1 MELHKVAVNGFEG
14 PLNLLLDLIELEKM
28 DVSRLSL
35 AHVTNQYLE
44 ILRGLE
50 DLRPEAIAEF
60 LAVGS
65 RLILIKSQ
73 RLLPQFELTREEE
86 ENILSLEEQ
95 LRQYQQYR
103 EKAKIIRQLWQ
114 NQGQLFGRDSYLG
127 VAISFYPPSGFS
139 GADMET
145 AMNRLV
151 ATLPVMENTHEEEA
165 VAKVVSLE
173 QRILEI
179 RERIKNAVTTSFR
192 DSLGGA
198 KRADVVVSFLALLEL
213 VKQKIVSVE
222 QEDYFQDIFIR
233 KRENDGTSPQ

>member
-28 DVSRLSL
+28 NVSRLSL

-95 LRQYQQYR
+95 LLQYQQYR
-103 EKAKIIRQLWQ
+103 EKAKIIRQLWL
-114 NQGQLFGRDSYLG
+114 NRDQLFERESYLG
-127 VAISFYPPSGFS
+127 IAVSFYPPPGFLTLDIQIAIS
-139 GADMET
+139 
-145 AMNRLV
+145 RLV
-151 ATLPVMENTHEEEA
+151 ETLPITEITREEA
-165 VAKVVSLE
+165 AARVISLE

-192 DSLGGA
+192 NSLGGA
-198 KRADVVVSFLALLEL
+198 KRADVVLSFLALLEL
-213 VKQKIVSVE
+213 VKQKIVAVE
-222 QEDYFQDIFIR
+222 QEGFFQDIFIR
-233 KRENDGTSPQ
+233 KRENDGTSS

>member
-1 MELHKVAVNGFEG
+1 MDLHRIAVNGFEG

-44 ILRGLE
+44 ILRGME

-60 LAVGS
+60 LSVGS

-73 RLLPQFELTREEE
+73 RLLPQFELTNEEE

-103 EKAKIIRQLWQ
+103 EKAKIIRQLWT
-114 NQGQLFGRDSYLG
+114 NCGRLFERESYLG
-127 VAISFYPPSGFS
+127 VAVSFYPPSGFS
-139 GADMET
+139 TLNMQA
-145 AMNRLV
+145 AMNGLV
-151 ATLPVMENTHEEEA
+151 ATLPVMENIREEEA
-165 VAKVVSLE
+165 AARVVSLE

-179 RERIKNAVTTSFR
+179 RERIKDTVTTSFR

-198 KRADVVVSFLALLEL
+198 KRADVVISFLALLEL
-213 VKQKIVSVE
+213 IKQKIVAVE
-222 QEDYFQDIFIR
+222 QEDSFQDMFIR
-233 KRENDGTSPQ
+233 KRENNGTSF

>member
-1 MELHKVAVNGFEG
+1 MELHKIAVSGFEG

-28 DVSRLSL
+28 DISRLSL

-65 RLILIKSQ
+65 SLILIKSQ

-95 LRQYQQYR
+95 LRQYKQYR
-103 EKAKIIRQLWQ
+103 EKAKIIRQLWL
-114 NQGQLFGRDSYLG
+114 NRGQLFGRESYLG
-127 VAISFYPPSGFS
+127 VVVSFYPPSGFLALNMQAS
-139 GADMET
+139 
-145 AMNRLV
+145 MNHL
-151 ATLPVMENTHEEEA
+151 ATTLPVTENIHEEEA
-165 VAKVVSLE
+165 AARVVSLE

-179 RERIKNAVTTSFR
+179 RERIKDAVTTSFK

-213 VKQKIVSVE
+213 IKQKIVAVE
-222 QEDYFQDIFIR
+222 QEDSFQDIFIR
-233 KRENDGTSPQ
+233 KRENNGTSF